1 MDMKTEAQAET
12 DAAARPDAAVSQ
24 QGVRRSRS
32 ASNKIDRGPPRPAKK
47 SQTDSHV
54 SPPPRPLSPMQDSTT
69 QNVADDGP
77 AGATAQLNLVTGS
90 VGLKTAAVPW
100 DGQTLQS
107 AIDAVS
113 QSVPADSQSAIDAVS
128 QPDQHPIGGNWAWQ
142 RGPHTVRPPGMP
154 AMMPPPCSQPAA
166 TPPPTP
172 VEKPADSQ
180 APQENS
186 AAASQVPAPQTP
198 EPQPQDSAAA
208 SLGNQAEKRQIK
220 AFLDD
225 HPELNGDLEDA
236 TPDNFN
242 CLHLALEDSR
252 TLDVGAD
259 DVDGNQMF
267 TMLDNLFAT
276 IIHRKHRN
284 TLRHFTSTT

>member
-1 MDMKTEAQAET
+1 MEK
-12 DAAARPDAAVSQ
+12 
-24 QGVRRSRS
+24 
-32 ASNKIDRGPPRPAKK
+32 
-47 SQTDSHV
+47 
-54 SPPPRPLSPMQDSTT
+54 
-69 QNVADDGP
+69 
-77 AGATAQLNLVTGS
+77 
-90 VGLKTAAVPW
+90 
-100 DGQTLQS
+100 
-107 AIDAVS
+107 
-113 QSVPADSQSAIDAVS
+113 PADSQA
-128 QPDQHPIGGNWAWQ
+128 P
-142 RGPHTVRPPGMP
+142 
-154 AMMPPPCSQPAA
+154 
-166 TPPPTP
+166 PPPTP

-220 AFLDD
+220 SFLDD

-267 TMLDNLFAT
+267 TMPDIFCDNQ
-276 IIHRKHRN
+276 
-284 TLRHFTSTT
+284 SS